1 MSSKLS
7 YYICLVTKNGKTEE
21 YGYGLPYKDIMDAVE
36 EHYDNGADAVVME
49 MITEEQF
56 NDRLPKPY

>member
-1 MSSKLS
+1 MSSELS

-36 EHYDNGADAVVME
+36 QHYRDGADAVELE
-49 MITEEQF
+49 MITKEEF
-56 NDRLPKPY
+56 DDRLPKPY

>member
-21 YGYGLPYKDIMDAVE
+21 YGYGLPYKDITDAVE
-36 EHYDNGADAVVME
+36 QHYRDGADAVELE
-49 MITEEQF
+49 MITKEEF
-56 NDRLPKPY
+56 DDRLPKPY